1 MLSTWTK
8 NNFSFSTETELYIN
22 NENLLNKLI
31 NENEEYFNLE
41 KTDIFKESKNKIAGL
56 DEDLSWINYFA
67 EKINPEI
74 FKKLCFEKLEI
85 A

>member
-1 MLSTWTK
+1 MDNFENINTEPQTK
-8 NNFSFSTETELYIN
+8 
-22 NENLLNKLI
+22 
-31 NENEEYFNLE
+31 EEAKQEIILE
-41 KTDIFKESKNKIAGL
+41 FKNKIAGL